1 LKSEELI
8 LFTKQLATTLRVG
21 IPVTQGLKTLENQT
35 SNPLL
40 RRICRRMHA
49 DVEKGG
55 SLSDAMQPHSQAF
68 SRMYISIIA
77 AGESSGN
84 LPEVMD
90 RLVFL
95 IEHDTK
101 VRSDVRNAM
110 RYPLMVMAA
119 LVIAFVIMIAF
130 VIPRFVSFFA
140 RSHLE
145 LPWPTKA
152 CLFLSE
158 TFVANLPFLLV
169 GLVVAVGAWIAFRQ
183 TDRGR
188 YLRDR
193 FLLSI
198 PLVREVLI
206 KAAMTRFASI
216 FAILQSSG
224 VLILESFRILSE
236 TTGNA
241 AIARQFDKLGTSLQ
255 EGRGIAGPLQEA
267 RYFPPLLV
275 SMVAIG
281 EETGRLD
288 EMLHQI
294 STHYD
299 EELRYQMKRLSDA
312 IGPILIVSLTVVIGF
327 FALAIYLPMW
337 DLTQMAQQR

>member
-1 LKSEELI
+1 
-8 LFTKQLATTLRVG
+8 
-21 IPVTQGLKTLENQT
+21 
-35 SNPLL
+35 
-40 RRICRRMHA
+40 
-49 DVEKGG
+49 
-55 SLSDAMQPHSQAF
+55 
-68 SRMYISIIA
+68 
-77 AGESSGN
+77 
-84 LPEVMD
+84 
-90 RLVFL
+90 
-95 IEHDTK
+95 
-101 VRSDVRNAM
+101 
-110 RYPLMVMAA
+110 
-119 LVIAFVIMIAF
+119 
-130 VIPRFVSFFA
+130 
-140 RSHLE
+140 
-145 LPWPTKA
+145 
-152 CLFLSE
+152 
-158 TFVANLPFLLV
+158 
-169 GLVVAVGAWIAFRQ
+169 
-183 TDRGR
+183 
-188 YLRDR
+188 
-193 FLLSI
+193 
-198 PLVREVLI
+198 
-206 KAAMTRFASI
+206 MTRFASI